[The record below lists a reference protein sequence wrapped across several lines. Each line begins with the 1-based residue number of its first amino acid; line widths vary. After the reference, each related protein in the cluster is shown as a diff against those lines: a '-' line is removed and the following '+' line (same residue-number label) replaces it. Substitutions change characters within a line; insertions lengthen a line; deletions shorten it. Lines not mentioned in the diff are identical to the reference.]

1 MATARSIIQG
11 ALRFR
16 LNRLSPGETADADT
30 LAVCLEA
37 LNDIADRWNGSGG
50 FLFREVLTAG
60 TVTGSGTLGTTWPT
74 IAPGTEILGATYS
87 SGGDVPLDRI
97 TIEQYHETIPV
108 KATGGTPQCFAHD
121 GLATVYFY
129 PQPTALSV
137 TLRTKQ
143 AVAAFDTSNLD
154 VDYSMPAGYQ
164 SALSANLAELLAPTM
179 NMAMLG
185 VCKRDAAAARQR
197 IGLQTIEP
205 AILGAARPWNILT
218 GR

>member
-1 MATARSIIQG
+1 MPTARTIIQD
-11 ALRFR
+11 ALTFH
-16 LNRLSPGETADADT
+16 LNRLSAGETADPDT
-30 LAVCLEA
+30 LDTCLRA
-37 LNDIADRWNGSGG
+37 LNNIADRWNGQGG

-60 TVTGSGTLGTTWPT
+60 IVTGSGTLGATWAT
-74 IAPGTEILGATYS
+74 LAPGADILGVTYS
-87 SGGDVPLDRI
+87 SGGSDIPIDRL
-97 TIEQYHETIPV
+97 TMEQYHERIAV
-108 KATGGTPQCFAHD
+108 KATGGTPQFYAHD

-143 AVAAFDTSNLD
+143 AVSTFADLDT
-154 VDYSMPAGYQ
+154 DYSMPAGYQ

-197 IGLQTIEP
+197 IGLKTIEP
-205 AILGAARPWNILT
+205 AILGAGSRGSILT
-218 GR
+218 GFR